1 MKNKGGRPTDYND
14 NILRKANKY
23 LSTCIDKED
32 KNGGVIK
39 ANLPSAVGL
48 AIYLGVDKS
57 TIYLWGKEHE
67 EFSYI
72 LNNVQ
77 TAQEQRLLNKGLD
90 SGYNSTIAKL
100 VLSKH
105 GYRDSQELTGKD
117 GKDLL
122 PTPILGGQSNA
133 ISKNDSIK

>member
-1 MKNKGGRPTDYND
+1 
-14 NILRKANKY
+14 
-23 LSTCIDKED
+23 
-32 KNGGVIK
+32 
-39 ANLPSAVGL
+39 
-48 AIYLGVDKS
+48 
-57 TIYLWGKEHE
+57 
-67 EFSYI
+67 
-72 LNNVQ
+72 VQ